1 MINDI
6 KNITK
11 YLFNCD
17 FFNDD
22 FDPEGKEE
30 HLDMA
35 HELQEKYPWSDIID
49 EWHNYLYTNCRT
61 AEDVI
66 NYANLFFYYEG
77 ADEYN
82 PDPYKFIG
90 YLYARVNMD
99 TYWEQA
105 GDLFDSIAIDIL
117 SNQQLIN
124 LAEDPYYNPLKDKN
138 IIDEIARW
146 KATLYNSQ

>member
-1 MINDI
+1 MLNSIKDI
-6 KNITK
+6 TT
-11 YLFNCD
+11 YLFDCN
-17 FFNDD
+17 FFSDD

-30 HLDMA
+30 HLDKA
-35 HELQEKYPWSDIID
+35 QELQESFPWSDIIR
-49 EWHNYLYTNCRT
+49 EWHNYLYNNCHT

-66 NYANLFFYYEG
+66 NFANLFFYYEG

-82 PDPYKFIG
+82 PDPYRFIG

-124 LAEDPYYNPLKDKN
+124 LAEDPYYNPLKDKKV
-138 IIDEIARW
+138 IGEIEKW
-146 KATLYNSQ
+146 KSQF

>member
-1 MINDI
+1 M
-6 KNITK
+6 K
-11 YLFNCD
+11 
-17 FFNDD
+17 
-22 FDPEGKEE
+22 
-30 HLDMA
+30 
-35 HELQEKYPWSDIID
+35 
-49 EWHNYLYTNCRT
+49 
-61 AEDVI
+61 
-66 NYANLFFYYEG
+66 G

-124 LAEDPYYNPLKDKN
+124 LAEDPYYNPLKDKKVIGEIKN
-138 IIDEIARW
+138 GNLNFNHISIIKKTVIAPIC
-146 KATLYNSQ
+146 TLSYWTM